1 MLLFGSLYHGHV
13 SSLSHSGIRP
23 TIPDLHRPNN
33 DLRVG
38 LLCQI
43 LRLSDFRFPLGI
55 YRHPT
60 ARLLWLKFLKKG
72 VAMAEIPTKGGHL
85 VAT

>member
-1 MLLFGSLYHGHV
+1 MLLFGSLYHGHA
-13 SSLSHSGIRP
+13 SSLSRSGIRP

-55 YRHPT
+55 YRHPKT
-60 ARLLWLKFLKKG
+60 T
-72 VAMAEIPTKGGHL
+72 EIPYFIHSKHSTAGYQSKFIKNE
-85 VAT
+85 